1 MAVELSRDSSG
12 KPITNVPHRVTRGEY
27 ADIDKKDY
35 EWGYVGSGPNE
46 LSLNILYNHGLPE
59 NDALALSA
67 KFSQDIISGIPV
79 EGARISAQVIED
91 WIRLNA
97 GISSR
102 EN

>member
-1 MAVELSRDSSG
+1 MPVELSRDLNG
-12 KPITNVPHRVTRGEY
+12 KPITNVPHRVTRGDY

-35 EWGYVGSGPNE
+35 EWGHVGAGPDE

-59 NDALALSA
+59 KDALALSA

-91 WIRLNA
+91 WIRLNS
-97 GISSR
+97 GIRAQGS
-102 EN
+102 